1 MAVAV
6 VERFEQKP
14 LYAWTVRQDKK
25 VAVVE
30 RRPLMEVRVHNS
42 QLNTG

>member
-6 VERFEQKP
+6 VERFEQFK
-14 LYAWTVRQDKK
+14 AFVWTVRQDKK